1 MPSKFEMNVKLPDD
15 QIVRFRN
22 LSLKESDEQP
32 EEAQE
37 SAGKEPEIEIV
48 SVYGGRKACDTC

>member
-37 SAGKEPEIEIV
+37 SAGKKPEIV
-48 SVYGGRKACDTC
+48 SVYGGRKACDTS